1 VGSEINDRLSLALQE
16 ALQSVVDTVVDW
28 CTDDEDEI
36 DCDEWL
42 KELENSY
49 LLLSVLY
56 PSPMQGVALK
66 LEHDRSVDLF
76 CSSCPEECPRAPR
89 FGQGRVN

>member
-1 VGSEINDRLSLALQE
+1 VGSEINTRLAL
-16 ALQSVVDTVVDW
+16 ALERALTNVVDTVVDW

-36 DCDEWL
+36 DCAEWL

-56 PSPMQGVALK
+56 PSPMQGQALK

-76 CSSCPEECPRAPR
+76 CASCPEECP
-89 FGQGRVN
+89 